1 MAATLSSVAAP
12 SLPKHG
18 SVIRAQQQAPP
29 SIISAS
35 TKTAFHG
42 VSLVDRRWA
51 AGYRRGG
58 GGRRR
63 LLQVNARTAAKNIEV
78 EVDKPLGL
86 ALGQKPGGGVVITS
100 VESGGNAA
108 RAGLKAGDQVLY
120 TSSFF
125 GDELWPA
132 DKLGFTKTAI
142 QAKPDS
148 VYFVVSRG
156 AEVDVKR
163 LPKRPAPPRFG
174 RKLTD
179 AQKERATHICLDC
192 GFIYFL
198 PKPFEEQPDE
208 YGCPQCNA
216 PKKRFARYDAATGKA
231 IGDTYLSRTV
241 EVIMSY
247 WGSPGGPPS
256 WAASRGPSLVVPLIV
271 VVALGWVICQE
282 TLMGWYETVTELQE
296 TVTDNAVLLV
306 LALGAAALLLTLAVA
321 GNRSE
326 VVLVPVVLVLVLVP
340 VMFLIQNIVL
350 TALLLLVVVYFAG
363 IYYYRPDRGYGYGYG
378 YGSGFGGDWSGGGS
392 AGLGFYMLLLLC
404 LVLCA
409 MFSDGGSGWWIPGVL
424 LVACVLCLN
433 LFSGG
438 KVWA

>member
-12 SLPKHG
+12 SLPKHIP
-18 SVIRAQQQAPP
+18 VTRAQQQAPP

-35 TKTAFHG
+35 TQKTAFHG
-42 VSLVDRRWA
+42 VSLVVDRRWA
-51 AGYRRGG
+51 AGHRRG

-78 EVDKPLGL
+78 EVEKPLGL

-108 RAGLKAGDQVLY
+108 RAGLKTGDQVLY

-142 QAKPDS
+142 QAKSDS

-179 AQKERATHICLDC
+179 SQKERATHVCLDC
-192 GFIYFL
+192 GYIYFL
-198 PKPFEEQPDE
+198 PKPFDEQPDD

-231 IGDTYLSRTV
+231 IGGALPPIA
-241 EVIMSY
+241 VIV
-247 WGSPGGPPS
+247 
-256 WAASRGPSLVVPLIV
+256 SLVIGIAGVG
-271 VVALGWVICQE
+271 A
-282 TLMGWYETVTELQE
+282 
-296 TVTDNAVLLV
+296 LLV
-306 LALGAAALLLTLAVA
+306 
-321 GNRSE
+321 
-326 VVLVPVVLVLVLVP
+326 
-340 VMFLIQNIVL
+340 
-350 TALLLLVVVYFAG
+350 
-363 IYYYRPDRGYGYGYG
+363 YG
-378 YGSGFGGDWSGGGS
+378 
-392 AGLGFYMLLLLC
+392 LQ
-404 LVLCA
+404 
-409 MFSDGGSGWWIPGVL
+409 
-424 LVACVLCLN
+424 
-433 LFSGG
+433 
-438 KVWA
+438 